1 MIGQTIS
8 HYRVLEKLGGGGMG
22 VVYKAEDTRLH
33 RFVALKF
40 LPDEVAE
47 DAQSLARFRR
57 EAQAASALNHPNI
70 CTIHDIGEENGHAFI
85 AMEFLEGVT
94 LKHKIGGRPMEI
106 DEMLRLGIEIA
117 DALDAAHAAGIVH
130 RDIKPA
136 NIFVTKRGH
145 AKVLDF
151 GLAKVKGDQ
160 VGSSQLA
167 GLQVTA
173 EGTDQHLTSPGTTLG
188 TVAYMSPEQA
198 LGKELDHRTDLFS
211 FGAVLYEM
219 STGTLPFRGET
230 SAAIFD
236 AILHKSPVAPVRLN
250 PDLPPRLEEVTNKA
264 LEKDRN
270 LRYQQAAEMGTD
282 LQRIKRDLDSSGR
295 QFTSNSASAA
305 SSGASTA
312 VPVASASDRRASD
325 GRPSG
330 PAGSTAAA
338 SAVDASTPLSASSS
352 AVAAARGHK
361 TATGA
366 ALLVGLFIAAA
377 AVYGV
382 YTLVRRP
389 ATPPFQTFSITQ
401 LTSTGKVQNAAIS
414 PDGRFLLS
422 VQSDNGSES
431 LWLRNIP
438 TSSDTQVLPASG
450 QSFASLV
457 FSPDGNS
464 FYFRESAGT
473 TGAFNLFRAPLLGG
487 SPALLAKDVDGGPV
501 FSPDGK
507 RIVYCRYNDP
517 EVNKWRLLQADADGG
532 NEKVLYVEPAPGG
545 PPAQLAW
552 SPDGKL
558 LAISN
563 LTLNSK
569 SLSQI
574 RFFDFAQGSVET
586 FVASTDKIIL
596 DNAWAPDGRGIFII
610 YVPRGEHLSVQAQIG
625 LFSYPEGTFHP
636 ITNDLTDHSSLSIAG
651 DGHALATVQKETSTQ
666 IVLMPPSGAGP
677 LTPVPGIAARES
689 LPSFSWTG
697 DGQLLISHGDR
708 LVRQHTDGTHAVTIL
723 SDPAAWISA
732 PVSCDNDRWIA
743 LNWMVHGEG
752 IANRVWRANP
762 DGSDAVPLTPGGFGS
777 FWGCSPDGK
786 WLYYSDRL
794 TSGVLR
800 ISSGGGKPELVPGAN
815 PPNSLMA
822 QAVPSPDGKT
832 IAVFTD
838 VLNPESKAYSNR
850 IVLAS
855 LDSGVRNL
863 DLDPT
868 LKAVFHSQG
877 PPDSAAF
884 RFSPDGKSVAFVIE
898 DAGVDNVWIQ
908 PLDGS
913 KGRKLT
919 DFNDGE
925 RIQDFRWSPDGKTL
939 ALLRFHSVSDVILLR
954 DNSPSKDAH

>member
-40 LPDEVAE
+40 LPDEVAG

-94 LKHKIGGRPMEI
+94 LKHRVGGRPMEV
-106 DEMLRLGIEIA
+106 DEILRLGIEIA

-151 GLAKVKGDQ
+151 GLAKVNADQ
-160 VGSSQLA
+160 VNSSQLA
-167 GLQVTA
+167 GLQATA
-173 EGTDQHLTSPGTTLG
+173 EATDQHLTSPGTTLG

-236 AILHKSPVAPVRLN
+236 AILHKFPVAPVRLN

-295 QFTSNSASAA
+295 LFAPSSESSA
-305 SSGASTA
+305 SSGA
-312 VPVASASDRRASD
+312 PVALQVGESA
-325 GRPSG
+325 GQLSG
-330 PAGSTAAA
+330 AGS
-338 SAVDASTPLSASSS
+338 SGVDASARSSASSS
-352 AVAAARGHK
+352 AVAAARKHK

-366 ALLVGLFIAAA
+366 ALLAGLLIAAA

-382 YTLVRRP
+382 YTLLRRP
-389 ATPPFQTFSITQ
+389 ADAPFQNFSITQ
-401 LTSTGKVQNAAIS
+401 LTNTGKVENAAIS

-422 VQSDNGSES
+422 VQSDNGNES

-438 TSSDTQVLPASG
+438 TGSDTQVIPASG
-450 QSFASLV
+450 QSFGSLV

-464 FYFRESAGT
+464 FYFRETAG
-473 TGAFNLFRAPLLGG
+473 GAQAFNLFRAPLLGG

-507 RIVYCRYNDP
+507 RIVYARYNDP
-517 EVNKWRLLQADADGG
+517 ELDKWRLLEADADGA
-532 NEKVLYVEPAPGG
+532 NEKVLFSEPAPGG
-545 PPAQLAW
+545 PSELSW
-552 SPDGKL
+552 SPDGKRV
-558 LAISN
+558 AIST
-563 LTLNSK
+563 LTTNTE

-574 RFFDFAQGSVET
+574 RFFDFARGSLET
-586 FVASTDKIIL
+586 FVAPTDKIIL
-596 DNAWAPDGRGIFII
+596 GNAWAPDGRGIFVN
-610 YVPRGEHLSVQAQIG
+610 YVPRGEHLSIQTQIG
-625 LFSYPEGTFHP
+625 LFTYPDGAFRP
-636 ITNDLTDHSSLSIAG
+636 VTNDLTDHGSLSLAA
-651 DGHALATVQKETSTQ
+651 DGHTLATVQKETSTQ
-666 IVLMPPSGAGP
+666 FVLMPASGAGL
-677 LTPVPGIAARES
+677 LTPVPGIATRET
-689 LPSFSWTG
+689 LPSFAWAG

-708 LVRQHTDGTHAVTIL
+708 LIRQHADGTHAVTLL

-743 LNWMVHGEG
+743 LNWMVHGQGSANG
-752 IANRVWRANP
+752 IWRANA
-762 DGSDAVPLTPGGFGS
+762 DGSDAVQLTSKEFGNL
-777 FWGCSPDGK
+777 WGCSPDGK
-786 WLYYSDRL
+786 WLYYSDQV
-794 TSGVLR
+794 TTGVLR

-815 PPNSLMA
+815 PPNSLTF
-822 QAVPSPDGKT
+822 QAILSPDGKT
-832 IAVFTD
+832 LAIFTEL
-838 VLNPESKAYSNR
+838 LNPESKTYFNR

-863 DLDPT
+863 DLNPA
-868 LKAVFHSQG
+868 LKAVFRSQG
-877 PPDSAAF
+877 PPDSAGF
-884 RFSPDGKSVAFVIE
+884 HFSPDGKSLAFVIDE
-898 DAGVDNVWIQ
+898 AGQDNIWMQ
-908 PLDGS
+908 PLDGT

-919 DFNDGE
+919 HFNDPE
-925 RIQDFRWSPDGKTL
+925 KIQDFRWSPDGKTL
-939 ALLRFHSVSDVILLR
+939 ALLRFSSVSDVILLR
-954 DNSPSKDAH
+954 DTGKGSRVAQ

>member
-40 LPDEVAE
+40 LPDEVAG

-94 LKHKIGGRPMEI
+94 LKHRIGGRPMEI
-106 DEMLRLGIEIA
+106 DEILRLGIEIA

-136 NIFVTKRGH
+136 NMFITKRGH

-151 GLAKVKGDQ
+151 GLAKVKADQ

-167 GLQVTA
+167 GLQATA

-264 LEKDRN
+264 LEKDRT

-282 LQRIKRDLDSSGR
+282 LQRIKRDLDSNGR
-295 QFTSNSASAA
+295 PFASNGESSAS
-305 SSGASTA
+305 S
-312 VPVASASDRRASD
+312 
-325 GRPSG
+325 
-330 PAGSTAAA
+330 AA
-338 SAVDASTPLSASSS
+338 SAVPVVSASARQLSRAASSAVDPPAPSSGSSS
-352 AVAAARGHK
+352 AVAAIQRHK

-366 ALLVGLFIAAA
+366 ALLVGLVIAAA

-382 YTLVRRP
+382 YTLLRRP
-389 ATPPFQTFSITQ
+389 AATPFQNFSITQ
-401 LTSTGKVQNAAIS
+401 LTNTGKVQNAAIS

-422 VQSDNGSES
+422 VQSDNGNES

-438 TSSDTQVLPASG
+438 TGSNTQVLPASG

-464 FYFRESAGT
+464 FYFRETAG
-473 TGAFNLFRAPLLGG
+473 GAAAFNLFRAPLLGG
-487 SPALLAKDVDGGPV
+487 SPTLLAKDVDGGPV

-507 RIVYCRYNDP
+507 SIVYSRYNDP
-517 EVNKWRLLQADADGG
+517 ELNKWRLLEADADGG
-532 NEKVLYVEPAPGG
+532 NEKVLNVEPAPGG
-545 PPAQLAW
+545 PAAELSW
-552 SPDGKL
+552 SPDGKRV
-558 LAISN
+558 AIST
-563 LTLNSK
+563 LTSNSK

-574 RFFDFAQGSVET
+574 RFFDFARGSLEP
-586 FVASTDKIIL
+586 FVAPADKIIL
-596 DNAWAPDGRGIFII
+596 GNAWAPDGRGIFIA
-610 YVPRGEHLSVQAQIG
+610 YVPRGEHLSVQTQIG
-625 LFSYPEGTFHP
+625 LFSYPDGAFRP
-636 ITNDLTDHSSLSIAG
+636 ITNELTDHISLSLSA
-651 DGHALATVQKETSTQ
+651 DGHTLATVQRETSTQ

-677 LTPVPGIAARES
+677 LTPVPGIATRET

-708 LVRQHTDGTHAVTIL
+708 LVRQHIDGTHAVTIL
-723 SDPAAWISA
+723 SDPAAWISS

-752 IANRVWRANP
+752 SANRIWRANP
-762 DGSDAVPLTPGGFGS
+762 DGSGAVPLTSGEVGS
-777 FWGCSPDGK
+777 LWGCSPDGK
-786 WLYYSDRL
+786 WLYYTEQL
-794 TSGVLR
+794 TNGVLR
-800 ISSGGGKPELVPGAN
+800 VAAGGGKPEPVPAAN
-815 PPNSLMA
+815 PPNSLTA
-822 QAVPSPDGKT
+822 QATLSPDGKT
-832 IAVFTD
+832 LAIFTE
-838 VLNPESKAYSNR
+838 VLNSESKTYSNR

-863 DLDPT
+863 DLEPV
-868 LKAVFHSQG
+868 LKAVFRSQG
-877 PPDSAAF
+877 PPDSAGF
-884 RFSPDGKSVAFVIE
+884 HFSPDGKSIAFVIE
-898 DAGVDNVWIQ
+898 EAGIDNIWMQ
-908 PLDGS
+908 PVDGS

-919 DFNDGE
+919 NFNDSE
-925 RIQDFRWSPDGKTL
+925 RIQDFRWSPDGKAL
-939 ALLRFHSVSDVILLR
+939 AMLRFSSVSDVILLR
-954 DNSPSKDAH
+954 DTGNSSRVAP

>member
-22 VVYKAEDTRLH
+22 VVYKAEDTRLR

-40 LPDEVAE
+40 LPDEVAG

-94 LKHKIGGRPMEI
+94 LKHKIGGRSMEV
-106 DEMLRLGIEIA
+106 DEILRLGIEIA

-136 NIFVTKRGH
+136 NIFITKRGH

-151 GLAKVKGDQ
+151 GLAKVRADHIE
-160 VGSSQLA
+160 SSQLA
-167 GLQVTA
+167 GLQATA

-236 AILHKSPVAPVRLN
+236 AILHKAPVAPVRLN
-250 PDLPPRLEEVTNKA
+250 PDLPPRLEEVANKA

-295 QFTSNSASAA
+295 LFTSNGEPSAL
-305 SSGASTA
+305 SGASAA
-312 VPVASASDRRASD
+312 VPVASASAGQSSVSAS
-325 GRPSG
+325 SG
-330 PAGSTAAA
+330 ADA
-338 SAVDASTPLSASSS
+338 SAPSSASSS
-352 AVAAARGHK
+352 AVATAQRHK

-366 ALLVGLFIAAA
+366 ALLAGLLIAAA

-382 YTLVRRP
+382 YAFLRRP
-389 ATPPFQTFSITQ
+389 ATVPFQNFSITQ
-401 LTSTGKVQNAAIS
+401 LTNSGKVRNAAIS

-422 VQSDNGSES
+422 VQSDNGNES

-438 TSSDTQVLPASG
+438 TGSNTQVVPASG
-450 QSFASLV
+450 QTFASLV

-464 FYFRESAGT
+464 FYFREASSV
-473 TGAFNLFRAPLLGG
+473 TGAFNLFRTPLLGG
-487 SPALLAKDVDGGPV
+487 SPTVLAKDVDGGPV

-507 RIVYCRYNDP
+507 SIVYSRYNDP
-517 EVNKWRLLQADADGG
+517 EVNKWRLLEADADGG
-532 NEKVLYVEPAPGG
+532 NEKVLNIEPAPGG
-545 PPAQLAW
+545 PAAELSW
-552 SPDGKL
+552 SPDGKRV
-558 LAISN
+558 AIST
-563 LTLNSK
+563 LTSNSK

-574 RFFDFAQGSVET
+574 RFFDVARGGMEP
-586 FVASTDKIIL
+586 FVAPTDKIIL
-596 DNAWAPDGRGIFII
+596 GNAWAPDGRGIFVN
-610 YVPRGEHLSVQAQIG
+610 YVPRGEHLSVQSQIG
-625 LFSYPEGTFHP
+625 LFSYPDGAFHP
-636 ITNDLTDHSSLSIAG
+636 VTNDLTDHNSLSLAA
-651 DGHALATVQKETSTQ
+651 DGHTLATVQQENSTQ
-666 IVLMPPSGAGP
+666 IVLMPPNGAGP
-677 LTPVPGIAARES
+677 LMPVPGFAAREN

-697 DGQLLISHGDR
+697 DGQLLVSHGDR
-708 LVRQHTDGTHAVTIL
+708 LVRQHIDGTLAVTLL
-723 SDPAAWISA
+723 SDPAAWISDA
-732 PVSCDNDRWIA
+732 VSCDNDRWIA

-752 IANRVWRANP
+752 SGNRIWRANP
-762 DGSDAVPLTPGGFGS
+762 DGSDPVPLTSGEFGS

-786 WLYYSDRL
+786 WLYYTEQITNGL
-794 TSGVLR
+794 LR
-800 ISSGGGKPELVPGAN
+800 VSAGGGKPELVPGAS
-815 PPNSLMA
+815 PPNSLTV
-822 QAVPSPDGKT
+822 QATLSSDGKT
-832 IAVFTD
+832 LAVFTD
-838 VLNPESKAYSNR
+838 VLNPESKTYSNR
-850 IVLAS
+850 IVLAG
-855 LDSGVRNL
+855 LGSGVRNI
-863 DLDPT
+863 DLDPV
-868 LKAVFHSQG
+868 LKAVFRSQG
-877 PPDSAAF
+877 PPASSGF
-884 RFSPDGKSVAFVIE
+884 HFSPDGKSLAFVIDE
-898 DAGVDNVWIQ
+898 AGQDNIWMQ

-919 DFNDGE
+919 HFTDPE
-925 RIQDFRWSPDGKTL
+925 KIQDFRWSPDGKTL
-939 ALLRFHSVSDVILLR
+939 ALLRFSSVSDVILLR
-954 DNSPSKDAH
+954 DTGALKVAP

>member
-33 RFVALKF
+33 RFIALKF
-40 LPDEVAE
+40 LPDEVAG

-94 LKHKIGGRPMEI
+94 LKHRIGGRWLEI
-106 DEMLRLGIEIA
+106 DEILRLGIEIA

-130 RDIKPA
+130 RDIKPT

-151 GLAKVKGDQ
+151 GLAKVKAAQ
-160 VGSSQLA
+160 VESSRLA
-167 GLQVTA
+167 GLQATA
-173 EGTDQHLTSPGTTLG
+173 EDTDQHLTSPGTTLG

-198 LGKELDHRTDLFS
+198 LGKQLDRRTDLFS

-230 SAAIFD
+230 SAGIFD

-270 LRYQQAAEMGTD
+270 LRYQQASEMGTD
-282 LQRIKRDLDSSGR
+282 LQRIKRDLDSNARLFSNRESSVSFGASAVPVVIASAGQLSG
-295 QFTSNSASAA
+295 AA
-305 SSGASTA
+305 SSTV
-312 VPVASASDRRASD
+312 VPSA
-325 GRPSG
+325 PS
-330 PAGSTAAA
+330 
-338 SAVDASTPLSASSS
+338 SASSS
-352 AVAAARGHK
+352 AVAAIRRHK
-361 TATGA
+361 TATAA
-366 ALLVGLFIAAA
+366 ALLTGLLIAAS
-377 AVYGV
+377 AVYGL
-382 YTLVRRP
+382 YTVLRRP
-389 ATPPFQTFSITQ
+389 TAAPFQTFSISQ

-422 VQSDNGSES
+422 VQSDNGNES

-438 TSSDTQVLPASG
+438 TGSDTQVLPASG

-464 FYFRESAGT
+464 FYFRETAG
-473 TGAFNLFRAPLLGG
+473 GAAAFNLFRAPLLGG
-487 SPALLAKDVDGGPV
+487 SPTLLAKDVDGGPV

-507 RIVYCRYNDP
+507 RIVYSRYNDP
-517 EVNKWRLLQADADGG
+517 ELNKWRLLEADADGG
-532 NEKVLYVEPAPGG
+532 NEKVRYVEPAPGG
-545 PPAQLAW
+545 PAAELSW
-552 SPDGKL
+552 SPDGKRV
-558 LAISN
+558 AIST
-563 LTLNSK
+563 LTSNSK

-574 RFFDFAQGSVET
+574 RFFDFARGGIQP
-586 FVASTDKIIL
+586 FVAPADKIIL
-596 DNAWAPDGRGIFII
+596 GNAWAPDGRGIFVN
-610 YVPRGEHLSVQAQIG
+610 YVPRGEHLSIQAQIG
-625 LFSYPEGTFHP
+625 LFSYPDGAFSP
-636 ITNDLTDHSSLSIAG
+636 VTNDLTDHNSLSLSA
-651 DGHALATVQKETSTQ
+651 DGRTLAAVRKETSTQ
-666 IVLMPPSGAGP
+666 IILMPSSGAGP
-677 LTPVPGIAARES
+677 LTPVPGIAIRET

-723 SDPAAWISA
+723 SDPAAWISDS
-732 PVSCDNDRWIA
+732 VSCDNDRWIA

-752 IANRVWRANP
+752 SANGIWRANA
-762 DGSDAVPLTPGGFGS
+762 DGSDAVPLTSKEFGS
-777 FWGCSPDGK
+777 LWGCSPDGK
-786 WLYYSDRL
+786 WLYYSEQI
-794 TSGVLR
+794 TNGVWR
-800 ISSGGGKPELVPGAN
+800 IASGGGKPELVPGAK
-815 PPNSLMA
+815 PPNSLTI
-822 QAVPSPDGKT
+822 QATLSPDGKT
-832 IAVFTD
+832 LAIFTEL
-838 VLNPESKAYSNR
+838 LNPESKTYSYR
-850 IVLAS
+850 VLLDS

-863 DLDPT
+863 DLDPA
-868 LKAVFHSQG
+868 LKAVFRTQG
-877 PPDSAAF
+877 PPDSAGF
-884 RFSPDGKSVAFVIE
+884 RFSPDGKSIAFVIE
-898 DAGVDNVWIQ
+898 DAGVDNIWMQ
-908 PLDGS
+908 PVDGS

-919 DFNDGE
+919 DFNDSE
-925 RIQDFRWSPDGKTL
+925 RIQDFRWSPDGKAL

-954 DNSPSKDAH
+954 DTGNSSRAAQ

>member
-22 VVYKAEDTRLH
+22 VVYKAEDTRLR

-40 LPDEVAE
+40 LPDEVSG
-47 DAQSLARFRR
+47 DSQSLTRFRR

-94 LKHKIGGRPMEI
+94 LKHKIGGRAIEI
-106 DEMLRLGIEIA
+106 DEILRLGIEIA
-117 DALDAAHAAGIVH
+117 EALDAAHAAGIVH

-151 GLAKVKGDQ
+151 GLAKVKVDQ
-160 VGSSQLA
+160 VNSSQLA
-167 GLQVTA
+167 GLQATA

-250 PDLPPRLEEVTNKA
+250 PDLPPRLEEIANKA

-295 QFTSNSASAA
+295 LFASNRESSA
-305 SSGASTA
+305 SSGAPV
-312 VPVASASDRRASD
+312 VPLVGASAGQS
-325 GRPSG
+325 SG
-330 PAGSTAAA
+330 AARSVVDTAAR
-338 SAVDASTPLSASSS
+338 SSASSS
-352 AVAAARGHK
+352 AVAAARKHK

-366 ALLVGLFIAAA
+366 ALLAGLLIAAA

-382 YTLVRRP
+382 YTLLRRP
-389 ATPPFQTFSITQ
+389 AAIAFQSFSITQ
-401 LTSTGKVQNAAIS
+401 LTNTGKVENAAIS

-422 VQSDNGSES
+422 VQSDNGNKS

-438 TSSDTQVLPASG
+438 TGSDTQVLPASG
-450 QSFASLV
+450 QSFVSLV

-464 FYFRESAGT
+464 FYFRET
-473 TGAFNLFRAPLLGG
+473 TGGAAAFNLFRAPLLGG

-507 RIVYCRYNDP
+507 RIVYARYNDP
-517 EVNKWRLLQADADGG
+517 ELNKWRLLEADADGA

-545 PPAQLAW
+545 PVAELSW
-552 SPDGKL
+552 SPDGKRV
-558 LAISN
+558 AIST

-574 RFFDFAQGSVET
+574 RFFDFARGSVEP
-586 FVASTDKIIL
+586 FVAPADKIIL
-596 DNAWAPDGRGIFII
+596 GNAWAPDGQGIFVA
-610 YVPRGEHLSVQAQIG
+610 YVPRGEHLSVQTQIG
-625 LFSYPEGTFHP
+625 LFSYPDGAFRP
-636 ITNDLTDHSSLSIAG
+636 ITNDLTDHSSLSLSA
-651 DGHALATVQKETSTQ
+651 DGHTLATVQKETSTQ

-677 LTPVPGIAARES
+677 ITLVPGLSARET

-708 LVRQHTDGTHAVTIL
+708 LVRQHTDGTHAVTLL

-732 PVSCDNDRWIA
+732 AVSCDSDRWIA

-752 IANRVWRANP
+752 SANRIWRANP
-762 DGSDAVPLTPGGFGS
+762 EGADLVPLTSGEFGS

-786 WLYYSDRL
+786 WLYY
-794 TSGVLR
+794 TEQVTNGVLR
-800 ISSGGGKPELVPGAN
+800 VAAGGGKPEFVPGAN
-815 PPNSLMA
+815 PPNSLTV
-822 QAVPSPDGKT
+822 QATPSTDGKT
-832 IAVFTD
+832 LAIFTE
-838 VLNPESKAYSNR
+838 VLNPESKTYFNR

-863 DLDPT
+863 DLDPA
-868 LKAVFHSQG
+868 LKAVFRSQG
-877 PPDSAAF
+877 PPDSAGF
-884 RFSPDGKSVAFVIE
+884 HFSPDGKSLAFVIDE
-898 DAGVDNVWIQ
+898 AGQDNIWIQ

-913 KGRKLT
+913 KGRRLT
-919 DFNDGE
+919 HFNDPE
-925 RIQDFRWSPDGKTL
+925 KIQDFRWSPDGKTL
-939 ALLRFHSVSDVILLR
+939 AMLRFSSVSDVILLR
-954 DNSPSKDAH
+954 DTGNGSRVAQ

>member
-1 MIGQTIS
+1 MIGQNIS

-40 LPDEVAE
+40 LPDEVAG
-47 DAQSLARFRR
+47 DAPSLARFRR

-70 CTIHDIGEENGHAFI
+70 CTIYDIGEENGHAFI

-94 LKHKIGGRPMEI
+94 LKHKIGGRSMEI
-106 DEMLRLGIEIA
+106 DEILRMGIEIA

-151 GLAKVKGDQ
+151 GLAKVKADQ
-160 VGSSQLA
+160 VDSSQLA
-167 GLQVTA
+167 GLQATV

-295 QFTSNSASAA
+295 PFASNSESSP
-305 SSGASTA
+305 SSGASA
-312 VPVASASDRRASD
+312 VPVVSASAGQLSGAASSAVEASA
-325 GRPSG
+325 PSG
-330 PAGSTAAA
+330 
-338 SAVDASTPLSASSS
+338 ASSS
-352 AVAAARGHK
+352 AVATAQRHK

-366 ALLVGLFIAAA
+366 ALLAGLLIVAAA
-377 AVYGV
+377 AYGV
-382 YTLVRRP
+382 FTLLRRP
-389 ATPPFQTFSITQ
+389 VAAPFQNFSITQ
-401 LTSTGKVQNAAIS
+401 LTNTGKVQNAAIS
-414 PDGRFLLS
+414 PDGRFLIT
-422 VQSDNGSES
+422 VQSDNGNES

-438 TSSDTQVLPASG
+438 TGSDTQVLPASG

-457 FSPDGNS
+457 FSPDGDS
-464 FYFRESAGT
+464 FYFRETAGDAA
-473 TGAFNLFRAPLLGG
+473 AFNLFRVPLLGG
-487 SPALLAKDVDGGPV
+487 SPTLLAKDVDGGPI

-507 RIVYCRYNDP
+507 HIVYSRYNDP
-517 EVNKWRLLQADADGG
+517 ELNKWRLLEADADGG
-532 NEKVLYVEPAPGG
+532 NEKVLNSEPEPAG
-545 PPAQLAW
+545 PPAVLSW
-552 SPDGKL
+552 SPDGQRI
-558 LAISN
+558 AIST
-563 LTLNSK
+563 LTFNSK
-569 SLSQI
+569 TLSQI
-574 RFFDFAQGSVET
+574 RFFDFARGSVDS
-586 FVASTDKIIL
+586 FVASNDKIIL
-596 DNAWAPDGRGIFII
+596 GSAWAPDGRGIFVG
-610 YVPRGEHLSVQAQIG
+610 YVPRGEHLSVQTQIG
-625 LFSYPEGTFHP
+625 LFSYPDGAFRP
-636 ITNDLTDHSSLSIAG
+636 ITNDLTDHTSLSLSA
-651 DGHALATVQKETSTQ
+651 DGHTLATVQKETSTQ

-677 LTPVPGIAARES
+677 FTPVPGIATRET

-708 LVRQHTDGTHAVTIL
+708 LVRQHTDGTQAVTIL
-723 SDPAAWISA
+723 SDPAAWINDSI
-732 PVSCDNDRWIA
+732 SCDKDRWIA

-752 IANRVWRANP
+752 SGNGLWRANP
-762 DGSDAVPLTPGGFGS
+762 DGSDAVLLASKQFGNL
-777 FWGCSPDGK
+777 WGCSPDGK
-786 WLYYSDRL
+786 WLYYTEQI

-800 ISSGGGKPELVPGAN
+800 IAAGGGKPELVPGAN
-815 PPNSLMA
+815 PPNSLTV
-822 QAVPSPDGKT
+822 QAALSPDGKT
-832 IAVFTD
+832 LAMFTE
-838 VLNPESKAYSNR
+838 VLNPESKTYSSR
-850 IVLAS
+850 IVLDN

-863 DLDPT
+863 DLDPA
-868 LKAVFHSQG
+868 LKADFRNQG
-877 PPDSAAF
+877 PPDSAGF
-884 RFSPDGKSVAFVIE
+884 RFSPDGKSIAFVIDE
-898 DAGVDNVWIQ
+898 AGVDNIWMQ
-908 PLDGS
+908 PVDGS

-919 DFNDGE
+919 NFSDSE
-925 RIQDFRWSPDGKTL
+925 RIQDFRWSPDGKAL
-939 ALLRFHSVSDVILLR
+939 ALLRFSSVSDVILLR
-954 DNSPSKDAH
+954 DNGNRSRVAQ

>member
-40 LPDEVAE
+40 LPDEVSG

-94 LKHKIGGRPMEI
+94 LKHRIGGRPMEI
-106 DEMLRLGIEIA
+106 DEILRLGIEIA

-151 GLAKVKGDQ
+151 GLAKVKADQ
-160 VGSSQLA
+160 VDSSQLA
-167 GLQVTA
+167 GLQATA

-236 AILHKSPVAPVRLN
+236 AILHKFPVAPVRLN
-250 PDLPPRLEEVTNKA
+250 PDLTPRLEEVTNKA
-264 LEKDRN
+264 LEKDRT

-295 QFTSNSASAA
+295 PFASNSESSA
-305 SSGASTA
+305 SSGASA
-312 VPVASASDRRASD
+312 VPVVSASAGQLSGAAS
-325 GRPSG
+325 
-330 PAGSTAAA
+330 
-338 SAVDASTPLSASSS
+338 SAVDPSASSSGSSS
-352 AVAAARGHK
+352 AVAAIRRHK
-361 TATGA
+361 TASGA
-366 ALLVGLFIAAA
+366 ALLAGLLIAAA

-382 YTLVRRP
+382 YTLLRRP
-389 ATPPFQTFSITQ
+389 AAAPFQNFSITQ
-401 LTSTGKVQNAAIS
+401 LTNTGKVQNAAIS
-414 PDGRFLLS
+414 PDGRFLLT

-438 TSSDTQVLPASG
+438 TGSDTQVLPASG

-464 FYFRESAGT
+464 FYFRETAG
-473 TGAFNLFRAPLLGG
+473 GAAAFNLFRAPLLGG
-487 SPALLAKDVDGGPV
+487 SPTLLAKDVDGGPI

-507 RIVYCRYNDP
+507 RIVYSRYNDP
-517 EVNKWRLLQADADGG
+517 ELNKWRLLETDADGG

-545 PPAQLAW
+545 PVAELSW
-552 SPDGKL
+552 SPDGKRV
-558 LAISN
+558 AIST
-563 LTLNSK
+563 LTSNGK

-574 RFFDFAQGSVET
+574 RFFDLASGSMQP
-586 FVASTDKIIL
+586 FVAPADKIIL
-596 DNAWAPDGRGIFII
+596 GNAWAPDGRGIFVA
-610 YVPRGEHLSVQAQIG
+610 YVPRGEHLSVQTQIG
-625 LFSYPEGTFHP
+625 LFSYPDGAFRP
-636 ITNDLTDHSSLSIAG
+636 ITNDLTDHNFLSLAA
-651 DGHALATVQKETSTQ
+651 DGHTLVTVQKETSTQ
-666 IVLMPPSGAGP
+666 IVLMSPSGAGP
-677 LTPVPGIAARES
+677 LTRVSGIATRET

-697 DGQLLISHGDR
+697 DGQLLISHGDH

-723 SDPAAWISA
+723 SDPAAWISD
-732 PVSCDNDRWIA
+732 PVSCDKDRWIA
-743 LNWMVHGEG
+743 LNWMIHGEG
-752 IANRVWRANP
+752 SGNRIWRANP
-762 DGSDAVPLTPGGFGS
+762 DGSDAVSLTSGEFS
-777 FWGCSPDGK
+777 RLWGCSPDGK
-786 WLYYSDRL
+786 WLYY
-794 TSGVLR
+794 TEQITNGVLR
-800 ISSGGGKPELVPGAN
+800 MASGGGKPEFVPGAN
-815 PPNSLMA
+815 PPNSLTA
-822 QAVPSPDGKT
+822 QAILSPDGKT
-832 IAVFTD
+832 LAIFTV
-838 VLNPESKAYSNR
+838 VLNPESKTYFNR

-863 DLDPT
+863 DLDPV
-868 LKAVFHSQG
+868 LKAAFRSQG
-877 PPDSAAF
+877 PPQSAGF
-884 RFSPDGKSVAFVIE
+884 RFSPDGKSIAFVID
-898 DAGVDNVWIQ
+898 DAGVDNIWMQ

-919 DFNDGE
+919 HFSDPE
-925 RIQDFRWSPDGKTL
+925 KIQDFRWSPDGKVL
-939 ALLRFHSVSDVILLR
+939 ALLRFHSVSDVILLHDTGKSSR
-954 DNSPSKDAH
+954 VAQ

>member
-22 VVYKAEDTRLH
+22 VVYKAEDTRLR

-40 LPDEVAE
+40 LPDEVAG

-70 CTIHDIGEENGHAFI
+70 CTIHDIGEENSHTFI

-94 LKHKIGGRPMEI
+94 LKHRIAGRPMEI
-106 DEMLRLGIEIA
+106 DEILRLGIEIA

-136 NIFVTKRGH
+136 NIFITKRGH

-151 GLAKVKGDQ
+151 GLAKVRADHI
-160 VGSSQLA
+160 GSSQLA
-167 GLQVTA
+167 GLEATA

-236 AILHKSPVAPVRLN
+236 AILHKAPVAPVRLN

-295 QFTSNSASAA
+295 HFDSSIESPA

-312 VPVASASDRRASD
+312 ARAVSASAGQSARLAS
-325 GRPSG
+325 S
-330 PAGSTAAA
+330 AA
-338 SAVDASTPLSASSS
+338 STSAPASASSS
-352 AVAAARGHK
+352 AVAAAQRHK
-361 TATGA
+361 TATAA
-366 ALLVGLFIAAA
+366 ALLAGLLTAAA

-382 YTLVRRP
+382 YTLLHRP
-389 ATPPFQTFSITQ
+389 ATAPFQTFSITQ
-401 LTSTGKVQNAAIS
+401 LTNTGKVQNAAIS

-422 VQSDNGSES
+422 VQSDNGNES

-438 TSSDTQVLPASG
+438 TGSDTQVLPASG
-450 QSFASLV
+450 ESFASLV

-464 FYFRESAGT
+464 FYFRETAG
-473 TGAFNLFRAPLLGG
+473 GAAAFNLFRAPLLGG
-487 SPALLAKDVDGGPV
+487 SPTLLAKDVDGGPV

-517 EVNKWRLLQADADGG
+517 ELNKWRLLEADADGG
-532 NEKVLYVEPAPGG
+532 NEKVLNVEPAPGG
-545 PPAQLAW
+545 PVAELSW
-552 SPDGKL
+552 SPDGKR
-558 LAISN
+558 LAISTA
-563 LTLNSK
+563 TLNSK

-574 RFFDFAQGSVET
+574 RFFDFTRGGMVP
-586 FVASTDKIIL
+586 FVAPADKIIL
-596 DNAWAPDGRGIFII
+596 GNTWAPDGRGIFVN

-625 LFSYPEGTFHP
+625 LFSYPDGAFHP
-636 ITNDLTDHSSLSIAG
+636 ITNDLTDHNSLSIAG
-651 DGHALATVQKETSTQ
+651 DSHSLATVQKETSTQ

-677 LTPVPGIAARES
+677 LTPLPGIAARET

-708 LVRQHTDGTHAVTIL
+708 LIRQHTDGTHAVTLL
-723 SDPAAWISA
+723 SDPAAWISD

-752 IANRVWRANP
+752 SANRIWRANP
-762 DGSDAVPLTPGGFGS
+762 NGSDPVALTSGEFGS

-786 WLYYSDRL
+786 WLYY
-794 TSGVLR
+794 TEQVTNGVSR
-800 ISSGGGKPELVPGAN
+800 VSSGGGKPELVPGAN
-815 PPNSLMA
+815 PPNSLTA
-822 QAVPSPDGKT
+822 QAVLSPDGKT
-832 IAVFTD
+832 LAIFTE
-838 VLNPESKAYSNR
+838 VLNPESRTYSNR

-855 LDSGVRNL
+855 LDSRMRNL
-863 DLDPT
+863 DLDPS
-868 LKAVFHSQG
+868 LKVVFRSQG
-877 PPDSAAF
+877 PPDSAGF
-884 RFSPDGKSVAFVIE
+884 HFSPDAKSLAFVIDE
-898 DAGVDNVWIQ
+898 AGQDNIWIQ

-919 DFNDGE
+919 HFNDPE
-925 RIQDFRWSPDGKTL
+925 MIQDFRWSPDGKTL
-939 ALLRFHSVSDVILLR
+939 ALLRFSSVSDVILLR
-954 DNSPSKDAH
+954 DTGSSSRVAQ

>member
-22 VVYKAEDTRLH
+22 VVYKAEDTRLR

-40 LPDEVAE
+40 LPDEVAG
-47 DAQSLARFRR
+47 DSQSLARFRR

-94 LKHKIGGRPMEI
+94 LKHRIGGRAIEI
-106 DEMLRLGIEIA
+106 DEILRLGIEIA
-117 DALDAAHAAGIVH
+117 EALDAAHAAGIVH

-151 GLAKVKGDQ
+151 GLAKVKADQ
-160 VGSSQLA
+160 VNSSQLA
-167 GLQVTA
+167 GLQATA

-236 AILHKSPVAPVRLN
+236 AILHRSPVAPVRLN
-250 PDLPPRLEEVTNKA
+250 PDLPPRLEEVINKA

-270 LRYQQAAEMGTD
+270 LRYQQAADMGTD

-295 QFTSNSASAA
+295 LFASNSESSA
-305 SSGASTA
+305 SSGAPV
-312 VPVASASDRRASD
+312 VPLVGASAGQLSGAAS
-325 GRPSG
+325 
-330 PAGSTAAA
+330 
-338 SAVDASTPLSASSS
+338 SAVDTAARSSASSS
-352 AVAAARGHK
+352 AVAAARKHK

-366 ALLVGLFIAAA
+366 ALLAGLLIAAA

-382 YTLVRRP
+382 YTLLRRP
-389 ATPPFQTFSITQ
+389 AATAFQSFSITQ
-401 LTSTGKVQNAAIS
+401 LTNTGKVENAAIS

-422 VQSDNGSES
+422 VQSDNGNES

-438 TSSDTQVLPASG
+438 TGSDTQVLPASG

-464 FYFRESAGT
+464 FYFRETAGGSA
-473 TGAFNLFRAPLLGG
+473 AFNLFRAPLLGG

-507 RIVYCRYNDP
+507 RIVYARYNDP
-517 EVNKWRLLQADADGG
+517 ELNKWRLLEADADGA

-545 PPAQLAW
+545 PVAELSW
-552 SPDGKL
+552 SPDGKRV
-558 LAISN
+558 AIST

-574 RFFDFAQGSVET
+574 RFFDFARGSVEP
-586 FVASTDKIIL
+586 FVAPADKIIL
-596 DNAWAPDGRGIFII
+596 GNAWAPDGRGIFVA
-610 YVPRGEHLSVQAQIG
+610 YVPRGEHLSVQTQIG
-625 LFSYPEGTFHP
+625 LFSYPDGAFRP
-636 ITNDLTDHSSLSIAG
+636 ITNDLTDHSSLSLSA
-651 DGHALATVQKETSTQ
+651 DGHTLATVQKETSTQ

-677 LTPVPGIAARES
+677 LTLVPGLSARET

-708 LVRQHTDGTHAVTIL
+708 LVRQHTDGTHAVTLL

-732 PVSCDNDRWIA
+732 PVSCDSDRWIA
-743 LNWMVHGEG
+743 LNWMVHGQG
-752 IANRVWRANP
+752 SASRIWRANP
-762 DGSDAVPLTPGGFGS
+762 EGSDLVPLTSGEFGS

-786 WLYYSDRL
+786 WLYY
-794 TSGVLR
+794 TEQVTNGVLR
-800 ISSGGGKPELVPGAN
+800 VAAGGGKPEFVPGAN
-815 PPNSLMA
+815 PPNSLTA
-822 QAVPSPDGKT
+822 QATLSPDGKT
-832 IAVFTD
+832 LAIFTE
-838 VLNPESKAYSNR
+838 VLNPESKTYFNR

-868 LKAVFHSQG
+868 LKAVFRSQG
-877 PPDSAAF
+877 PPDSAGF
-884 RFSPDGKSVAFVIE
+884 HFSPDGKSLAFVIDE
-898 DAGVDNVWIQ
+898 AGQDNIWIQ
-908 PLDGS
+908 PLDVS
-913 KGRKLT
+913 KGRRLT
-919 DFNDGE
+919 HFNDPE
-925 RIQDFRWSPDGKTL
+925 KIQDFRWSPDGKSL
-939 ALLRFHSVSDVILLR
+939 AMLRFSSVSDMILLR
-954 DNSPSKDAH
+954 DTGNGSRVAQ

>member
-22 VVYKAEDTRLH
+22 VVYKAEDIRLR

-40 LPDEVAE
+40 LPDDVAG

-94 LKHKIGGRPMEI
+94 LKHKIGGRSMEI
-106 DEMLRLGIEIA
+106 DELLRLGIEIA

-151 GLAKVKGDQ
+151 GLAKVKADHE
-160 VGSSQLA
+160 SSQLA
-167 GLQVTA
+167 GLQATA
-173 EGTDQHLTSPGTTLG
+173 EGADQHLTSPGTTLG

-295 QFTSNSASAA
+295 VFAPASESSASAGTPAGPVVGA
-305 SSGASTA
+305 SGGQLSGA
-312 VPVASASDRRASD
+312 AS
-325 GRPSG
+325 
-330 PAGSTAAA
+330 
-338 SAVDASTPLSASSS
+338 SAVDAAARSGASSS
-352 AVAAARGHK
+352 AVATAQRHK

-366 ALLVGLFIAAA
+366 ALLAGLLIAAA

-382 YTLVRRP
+382 YTLLRRP
-389 ATPPFQTFSITQ
+389 AGAPFQNFSITQ
-401 LTSTGKVQNAAIS
+401 LTNTGKVQNAAIS

-422 VQSDNGSES
+422 VQSDNGNES

-438 TSSDTQVLPASG
+438 TGSNTQVLPASG
-450 QSFASLV
+450 HSFASLV

-464 FYFRESAGT
+464 FYFREASGV
-473 TGAFNLFRAPLLGG
+473 TGSFNLFRAPLLGG
-487 SPALLAKDVDGGPV
+487 SPTVLAKDVDGGPV

-507 RIVYCRYNDP
+507 RIVYSRYNDP
-517 EVNKWRLLQADADGG
+517 ELNKWRLLEADADGG
-532 NEKVLYVEPAPGG
+532 NEKVLTIEPAPGG
-545 PPAQLAW
+545 PPAQLSW
-552 SPDGKL
+552 SPDGKRV
-558 LAISN
+558 AIST
-563 LTLNSK
+563 LTSGGK

-574 RFFDFAQGSVET
+574 RFFDFTLGSMQP
-586 FVASTDKIIL
+586 FVAPDDKIIL
-596 DNAWAPDGRGIFII
+596 GNAWAPDGRGIFVN
-610 YVPRGEHLSVQAQIG
+610 YVPRGDHLSVKGQIG
-625 LFSYPEGTFHP
+625 LFSYPDGAFHS
-636 ITNDLTDHSSLSIAG
+636 ITNDLTDHNNLSVAG
-651 DGHALATVQKETSTQ
+651 DGHTLATVQDETSTQ
-666 IVLMPPSGAGP
+666 IVLMPASGAGP
-677 LTPVPGIAARES
+677 LTPVPGISARET

-708 LVRQHTDGTHAVTIL
+708 LVRQHTDGTHAVTLL

-732 PVSCDNDRWIA
+732 PVSCDTDRWIA

-752 IANRVWRANP
+752 SANRIWRANS
-762 DGSDAVPLTPGGFGS
+762 DGSGAVPLTSGNFGN

-786 WLYYSDRL
+786 WLYYSEQI
-794 TSGVLR
+794 TTGVLR
-800 ISSGGGKPELVPGAN
+800 ISSGGGKPELVTGAN
-815 PPNSLMA
+815 PANSLTG
-822 QAVPSPDGKT
+822 QATLSPDGKT
-832 IAVFTD
+832 LAIFTE
-838 VLNPESKAYSNR
+838 VLNPESKTYFSR
-850 IVLAS
+850 IVLVS

-863 DLDPT
+863 DLDPG
-868 LKAVFHSQG
+868 LKTVFRSQG
-877 PPDSAAF
+877 PPDSAGF
-884 RFSPDGKSVAFVIE
+884 RFSPDGKSLAFVIDE
-898 DAGVDNVWIQ
+898 TGQDNIWMQ

-919 DFNDGE
+919 HFDDPE
-925 RIQDFRWSPDGKTL
+925 KIRDFRWSPDGKTL
-939 ALLRFHSVSDVILLR
+939 ALLRYSSVSDVILLR
-954 DNSPSKDAH
+954 DTGAAKVAP

>member
-22 VVYKAEDTRLH
+22 VVYKAEDTRLR

-40 LPDEVAE
+40 LPDAVAE

-70 CTIHDIGEENGHAFI
+70 CTIHDIGDENGHPFI
-85 AMEFLEGVT
+85 AMELLEGAT
-94 LKHKIGGRPMEI
+94 LKHRIGGRPMEI
-106 DEMLRLGIEIA
+106 DEILRLGIEIA

-151 GLAKVKGDQ
+151 GLAKVNAEQ
-160 VGSSQLA
+160 AQSSQLA
-167 GLQVTA
+167 GLQATA
-173 EGTDQHLTSPGTTLG
+173 EGSGQHLTSPGTTLG

-264 LEKDRN
+264 LEKDRS

-295 QFTSNSASAA
+295 PFASNTEPLASPLASALPVGGSSA
-305 SSGASTA
+305 GQLSGAAISG
-312 VPVASASDRRASD
+312 VEASARS
-325 GRPSG
+325 
-330 PAGSTAAA
+330 
-338 SAVDASTPLSASSS
+338 SASSA
-352 AVAAARGHK
+352 AVAAARRHK
-361 TATGA
+361 SATGA
-366 ALLVGLFIAAA
+366 ALLAGLLIAAA
-377 AVYGV
+377 AAYGV
-382 YTLVRRP
+382 YTLLRRP
-389 ATPPFQTFSITQ
+389 TASHFQNFSITQ
-401 LTSTGKVQNAAIS
+401 LTSTGKVQKAAIS

-422 VQSDNGSES
+422 VQSDNGNES

-438 TSSDTQVLPASG
+438 TGSNTQVLPASG
-450 QSFASLV
+450 QSFDSLV
-457 FSPDGNS
+457 FSPDGDS
-464 FYFRESAGT
+464 FYFRETTSAS
-473 TGAFNLFRAPLLGG
+473 AFNLFRAPLLGG
-487 SPALLAKDVDGGPV
+487 PPTLLAKDVDGGPV

-507 RIVYCRYNDP
+507 HIVYSRYNDP
-517 EVNKWRLLQADADGG
+517 ELNKWRLLEADVDGG
-532 NEKVLYVEPAPGG
+532 NEKVLNVEPAPGG
-545 PPAQLAW
+545 PPAELSW
-552 SPDGKL
+552 SPDGKRV
-558 LAISN
+558 AIST

-574 RFFDFAQGSVET
+574 RFFDFAHGSMQP
-586 FVASTDKIIL
+586 FVAPTDKMIL
-596 DNAWAPDGRGIFII
+596 GNTWAPDGRGIFVP
-610 YVPRGEHLSVQAQIG
+610 YLPRGEHLSVKTQIG
-625 LFSYPEGTFHP
+625 LFSYPDGAFRP
-636 ITNDLTDHSSLSIAG
+636 ITNDLTDHSSLSLSA
-651 DGHALATVQKETSTQ
+651 DGHTLATVQKETSTQ
-666 IVLMPPSGAGP
+666 IVLMPSTGAGP
-677 LTPVPGIAARES
+677 LTPVPGIATREE
-689 LPSFSWTG
+689 LPGFSWTG

-708 LVRQHTDGTHAVTIL
+708 LVRQHIDGTHVATIL
-723 SDPAAWISA
+723 SDPAAWISD

-752 IANRVWRANP
+752 SANQIWRANP
-762 DGSDAVPLTPGGFGS
+762 DGSAAVPITSGEFGS
-777 FWGCSPDGK
+777 FSGCSPDGK
-786 WLYYSDRL
+786 WLYYTDQ
-794 TSGVLR
+794 TTNGILR
-800 ISSGGGKPELVPGAN
+800 VAAGGGKPELVPGAN
-815 PPNSLMA
+815 PPNSLMF
-822 QAVPSPDGKT
+822 QATLSPDGKT
-832 IAVFTD
+832 LAMFTLL
-838 VLNPESKAYSNR
+838 LNPESRTYSNR

-863 DLDPT
+863 DLNPV
-868 LKAVFHSQG
+868 LKPVFSSQG
-877 PPDSAAF
+877 PPSSAGLH
-884 RFSPDGKSVAFVIE
+884 FSPDGKSLAFVIDE
-898 DAGVDNVWIQ
+898 AGQDNIWMQ

-919 DFNDGE
+919 HFNDPE
-925 RIQDFRWSPDGKTL
+925 KIQDFRWSPDGKAL

-954 DNSPSKDAH
+954 DTGASKVAP